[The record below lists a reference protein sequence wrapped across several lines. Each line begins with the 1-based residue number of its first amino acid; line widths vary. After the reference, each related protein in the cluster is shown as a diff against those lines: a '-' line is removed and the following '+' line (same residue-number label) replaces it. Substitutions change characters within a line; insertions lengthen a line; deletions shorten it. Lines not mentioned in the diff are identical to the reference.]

1 MFDTEY
7 KQLFNGTEYIQK
19 HGNPFD
25 RGSADS
31 YYHRQPKPHY
41 WPEGTG
47 HGKMVD
53 KEDMT
58 PEEICEY
65 MAGYEWNEVFG
76 DKKDY
81 GSF

>member
-47 HGKMVD
+47 HGGMVE

-65 MAGYEWNEVFG
+65 MAGYEWNEQEC